1 MIKRLKIKNKKQFYF
16 IVIVFLLLVL
26 FATSLIYPDYFKKSV
41 KSLEE
46 RIVPPVSSFVS
57 QLKESFNKPFELGW
71 EFAGGTK
78 LVYQPTLADE
88 ERKIS
93 GEGLMGIKDV
103 LEQRFEV
110 YGVEA
115 KVRIDKE
122 KIVVESGKEDE
133 WMVGEIMNQ
142 GFSVN
147 FREESEEGNYFQ
159 PTELTG
165 EYLDSVSF
173 AIDQTDNGPLILLQ
187 FTEEGAEVL
196 ATVTKRNE
204 GKRLGIYVDEMPT
217 IPLQITGAVSGD
229 SFQIKMNASL
239 ESVKKLTRM
248 IGISALSPSLE
259 LSSQAERG
267 AEEAGAWMKNTIKA
281 SLFIFLI
288 GFWLMV
294 VFYKIGGLIAF
305 ILLLI
310 EADLLLLICKVRP
323 IVLSLGS
330 FGGLWLSVIL
340 GLISLIVVLKEIK
353 KELKKGKSF
362 GIAVEEGFETA
373 ASAVKR
379 INFFGLFLLLV
390 LFVGASKLFFEV
402 WLIHNFILVSFIGIL
417 LNLFLSLFLLK
428 RILML
433 FENSRLSKTKIL
445 WQ

>member
-1 MIKRLKIKNKKQFYF
+1 MNR
-16 IVIVFLLLVL
+16 
-26 FATSLIYPDYFKKSV
+26 D
-41 KSLEE
+41 
-46 RIVPPVSSFVS
+46 
-57 QLKESFNKPFELGW
+57 
-71 EFAGGTK
+71 
-78 LVYQPTLADE
+78 
-88 ERKIS
+88 
-93 GEGLMGIKDV
+93 
-103 LEQRFEV
+103 FEV

-340 GLISLIVVLKEIK
+340 GLISMIIVLKEIK